1 MKMKTWGKPMPVE
14 WDSGH
19 VWCCHSLQWPV
30 QEHLREG
37 LRDEGTEWYDK
48 LEKWEEDRFDKKVKS
63 LADDFWEYGA
73 AAAPFG
79 QCFCNT

>member
-1 MKMKTWGKPMPVE
+1 
-14 WDSGH
+14 
-19 VWCCHSLQWPV
+19 
-30 QEHLREG
+30 

-48 LEKWEEDRFDKKVKS
+48 LEEWEEDRFEYVVKS
-63 LADDFWEYGA
+63 LAYDFWEYGA